1 MEVKKKTYQILS
13 IIFLGISIVLLVG
26 LYMTYTKGQTAAQQQ
41 QTKISKLQSQ
51 NGKLQAQYTQL
62 KADKLKKY
70 SANNLNQSSMNV
82 KTNVDDFFKAINNWT
97 GDNYATRGKRAKQY
111 ATEDVVKLFIGGT
124 DDAAAAAKQAAQLKA
139 NDTSRKISDSHWY
152 IEKTSGEKVNGLYIV
167 TTETSVQKTNKN
179 RQRQIYLIGYSIPQQ
194 KITSATPV
202 DLSNGSLD
210 NLGK

>member
-26 LYMTYTKGQTAAQQQ
+26 LYMTYTKDQTAAQQQ

-97 GDNYATRGKRAKQY
+97 GDNYATRGNELNSMPPKM
-111 ATEDVVKLFIGGT
+111 L
-124 DDAAAAAKQAAQLKA
+124 
-139 NDTSRKISDSHWY
+139 
-152 IEKTSGEKVNGLYIV
+152 
-167 TTETSVQKTNKN
+167 
-179 RQRQIYLIGYSIPQQ
+179 
-194 KITSATPV
+194 
-202 DLSNGSLD
+202 
-210 NLGK
+210 